1 MESANVVLSFCM
13 LAAVFALIFR
23 FVPNLALP
31 WRVIWM
37 GAVVTTP
44 LFVIGKTLL
53 GLYLSWA
60 GVGSPYGAAGSL
72 VAITVWVYYS
82 AQIFLLGAEF
92 TYVWAQVK
100 CPQELE
106 RARNRFRPRSSHLE
120 QIQVDR

>member
-1 MESANVVLSFCM
+1 
-13 LAAVFALIFR
+13 AVFALIFR

-37 GAVVTTP
+37 GAAVTAP

-92 TYVWAQVK
+92 TYVWAEVRY
-100 CPQELE
+100 PRELE
-106 RARNRFRPRSSHLE
+106 RARRGPMVRVPHGPSE
-120 QIQVDR
+120 PAAVPPI